1 MRNLHAVS
9 RERLHC
15 VFIGLRFS
23 WVLLLSDCDAFAVK
37 RELLEPRVW
46 PDSGIQT
53 KAIYPMIYA

>member
-15 VFIGLRFS
+15 VFIGVRFS

-37 RELLEPRVW
+37 RELLGFLQFRVFFVE
-46 PDSGIQT
+46 
-53 KAIYPMIYA
+53 